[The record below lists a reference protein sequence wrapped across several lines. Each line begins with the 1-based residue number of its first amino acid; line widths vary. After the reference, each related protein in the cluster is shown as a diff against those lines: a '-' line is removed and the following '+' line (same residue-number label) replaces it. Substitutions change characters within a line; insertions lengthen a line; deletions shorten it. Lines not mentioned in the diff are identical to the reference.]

1 MSTTNDNK
9 CCYTNGNEY
18 CDFRVY
24 NNKNNS
30 DNGCCYGFICF
41 PCMLSF
47 KILISPFILYNI
59 AKNKYHN
66 TINEN
71 YLC

>member
-1 MSTTNDNK
+1 
-9 CCYTNGNEY
+9 
-18 CDFRVY
+18 
-24 NNKNNS
+24 
-30 DNGCCYGFICF
+30 
-41 PCMLSF
+41 MLSF